1 MKKSLFYITLL
12 LTFIN
17 STPAFAHSF
26 DANTALGFFF
36 TTTLISSLSVF
47 LIKKCKKEQITSI
60 TLINQTFKTS
70 AITLATLSL
79 IAIYLMEEPERY
91 IGVAILLLNS
101 ILADIKELPNPENS
115 KIKTFLS
122 KAIIITIISYQCI
135 ILLLFSL
142 ILGIVPCGYTY
153 PPILSPFLFFYHQ
166 ISYFFI

>member
-36 TTTLISSLSVF
+36 STTLISGLSVF

-70 AITLATLSL
+70 AITLAILSL
-79 IAIYLMEEPERY
+79 IAIYLMKEPERY
-91 IGVAILLLNS
+91 IGVTILLLS
-101 ILADIKELPNPENS
+101 SVLADIKKLPTPKNS

-122 KAIIITIISYQCI
+122 KVIIIIIIACQCI
-135 ILLLFSL
+135 TLLLFSA
-142 ILGIVPCGYTY
+142 ILGIVPCGYIY
-153 PPILSPFLFFYHQ
+153 PPILKPFLFFYH
-166 ISYFFI
+166 